1 MSILDRIRPR
11 KKNVSMIEAQAF
23 VSTLQKMMRRVN
35 HPSAINE
42 IDPRQLFRMR
52 WTIDDWQRAVDNAED
67 VYSQNLYDLA
77 EIYNDIVDDYAVTS
91 AMQQRNA
98 KVINSKIMFVNQDGS
113 ENEAVKAFFLNVD
126 GTQKPWFRRWLNIA
140 MDSKYY
146 GFSVGELGAFIDG
159 QFRMVEGRPSCAKLP
174 YENLLPMYR
183 FIKKDAEAGAYQ
195 DNVIS
200 MDKGPFSRWLL
211 PMGNANDLGLLNK
224 ATPYVI
230 FKNIFGAWSQH
241 AEIFGQPFR
250 EGRTDIFDPA
260 RVKEMRLMF
269 EQMVGAS
276 YGIFHPDDEIQYI
289 EASKTDAYNI
299 YDRLIARCDH
309 AITKIFLSQ
318 TGTTDEK
325 AFVGSAETHER
336 VMMDL
341 VMSDRLDLSEYFE
354 DVLLPRLR
362 RLGAL
367 PIEQPFSLVWIV
379 EEHLTLLEWATV
391 FDTLSTHYKIP
402 TEEIERRFD
411 IEVEEKPEPE
421 PPAFPEKTTPE
432 KIVKEI
438 NENVKDY
445 YKTLWHE
452 RLTK

>member
-11 KKNVSMIEAQAF
+11 NIPMIKAQTF
-23 VSTLQKMMRRVN
+23 ISTLQKMMRKIN
-35 HPSAINE
+35 HPSTINE

-52 WTIDDWQRAVDNAED
+52 WTLDDWQRAVDNAED
-67 VYSQNLYDLA
+67 VHGQNLYDLS
-77 EIYNDIVDDYAVTS
+77 EIYNDVIDDYAVTS

-113 ENEAVKAFFLNVD
+113 ENETVKTFFLNAD

-146 GFSVGELGAFIDG
+146 GFSVAELGAFIDG
-159 QFRMVEGRPSCAKLP
+159 QFRMVEGRPSCAKIP

-183 FIKKDAEAGAYQ
+183 FIKKDAEAGFSEQ
-195 DNVIS
+195 NVIS

-211 PMGNANDLGLLNK
+211 PMGNAKDLGLLNK

-230 FKNIFGAWSQH
+230 YKNIFGAWSQH

-250 EGRTDIFDPA
+250 EGRTDIFDPE
-260 RVKEMRLMF
+260 RVGQMRKMF
-269 EQMVGAS
+269 EEMVGAS
-276 YGIFHPDDEIQYI
+276 YGIFHPEDEIEYI

-299 YDRLIARCDH
+299 YDRLIGRCDH

-341 VMSDRLDLSEYFE
+341 VMGDRLDLSEYFE

-362 RLGAL
+362 RIGAL
-367 PIEQPFSLVWIV
+367 PIEQPFGLVWIV
-379 EEHLTLLEWATV
+379 EEHLGLLDWATV
-391 FDTLSTHYKIP
+391 IDTLSTHYKIP
-402 TEEIERRFD
+402 IEEINKRFD
-411 IEVEEKPEPE
+411 IEVEEKAEPE
-421 PPAFPEKTTPE
+421 PPKFPPKNAPE
-432 KIVKEI
+432 KIVEEI
-438 NENVKDY
+438 NKETQNY
-445 YKTLWHE
+445 YQSLWHA
-452 RLTK
+452 RLQK